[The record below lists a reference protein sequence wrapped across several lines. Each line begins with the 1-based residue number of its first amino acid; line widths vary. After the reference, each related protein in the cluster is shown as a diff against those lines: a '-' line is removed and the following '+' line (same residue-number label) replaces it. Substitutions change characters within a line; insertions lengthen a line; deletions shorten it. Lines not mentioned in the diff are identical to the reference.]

1 MMMEH
6 KTVMKRLSMAVGVV
20 GLLGSLSACQPHTA
34 KVNAAEK
41 PVAPQVTDQSKMVE
55 IEIAPA
61 LVDCVGVAPMKC
73 LQYRRVGDAEWL
85 LHYGDIQGFAFV
97 DGYRYTLSIREEA
110 VSDVPADA
118 SSVRWVLQRV
128 IAQQPVTP

>member
-1 MMMEH
+1 MMECN
-6 KTVMKRLSMAVGVV
+6 TVMTRLSMVVGVV
-20 GLLGSLSACQPHTA
+20 VLLGGLSACQPPTA
-34 KVNAAEK
+34 KINVAEK
-41 PVAPQVTDQSKMVE
+41 RVTPQVADQSKMVE

-73 LQYRRVGDAEWL
+73 LQYRRVGDVEWL
-85 LHYGDIQGFAFV
+85 LHYVDIQGFTFV
-97 DGYRYTLSIREEA
+97 DGYRYTLSIREEV